1 MRGTLLKQVTP
12 FASHKC
18 QILKVL
24 TISTLHSYLF
34 VTVAVPMMRGLH
46 YENVKATSRFGGIF
60 SDKHKPQALSRP
72 KSARSNA
79 VSDRMNA
86 QN

>member
-1 MRGTLLKQVTP
+1 M
-12 FASHKC
+12 
-18 QILKVL
+18 VL
-24 TISTLHSYLF
+24 TISTVHSYLF
-34 VTVAVPMMRGLH
+34 VTAALSMVRGLH

-72 KSARSNA
+72 KRARSNA